1 MVSLLASKY
10 STALID
16 QIEDAVQDSLLKA
29 AKLWAM
35 QPMPENPSAWLYRV
49 ANNQLIDQL
58 RRDKKST
65 QIEEWVGVSSEEEVV
80 LEKDQLDDGQLRMI
94 FACCHPSIKLQE
106 QLMLSLKLLSGL
118 SVKEIARALLKNE
131 EATKKAITRAKVKFK
146 NESGGLY
153 VPKGQAL
160 NQRLEGV
167 LQVIYLLFNEGY
179 KATEGDQLIRHDLC
193 EEAIRLA
200 FILTNEDS
208 CYTSELKSL
217 ISLMLFKAARFP
229 ARIDD
234 EGKLLTLEHQNRQL
248 YRDDYM
254 QWGWKFLHESSS
266 SPTSS
271 VYQLEAAIASY
282 YTIAES
288 YEKTNWKQILG
299 LYNTLI
305 KFKPSPIVKM
315 SRLLVLSK
323 VEGAAY
329 ALNEMNGMMVE
340 LNDPEA
346 FDALKAELYLEI
358 GEVSKAVFYF
368 ERAVLNAQN
377 LTERRFL
384 EDKLYVLKKN

>member
-1 MVSLLASKY
+1 
-10 STALID
+10 
-16 QIEDAVQDSLLKA
+16 
-29 AKLWAM
+29 
-35 QPMPENPSAWLYRV
+35 
-49 ANNQLIDQL
+49 
-58 RRDKKST
+58 
-65 QIEEWVGVSSEEEVV
+65 
-80 LEKDQLDDGQLRMI
+80 
-94 FACCHPSIKLQE
+94 
-106 QLMLSLKLLSGL
+106 
-118 SVKEIARALLKNE
+118 
-131 EATKKAITRAKVKFK
+131 
-146 NESGGLY
+146 
-153 VPKGQAL
+153 
-160 NQRLEGV
+160 
-167 LQVIYLLFNEGY
+167 
-179 KATEGDQLIRHDLC
+179 
-193 EEAIRLA
+193 
-200 FILTNEDS
+200 
-208 CYTSELKSL
+208 
-217 ISLMLFKAARFP
+217 
-229 ARIDD
+229 
-234 EGKLLTLEHQNRQL
+234 
-248 YRDDYM
+248 M